1 MKHDFQPTLILL
13 ALFFVSQLVGLGT
26 INAHIQPQTN
36 ELTGEIDIIYPA
48 TAIGESPKIENK
60 STSFIYILIGVLV
73 GTALLL
79 LFAKFKF
86 NNAWRYWF
94 LLSVVLTLAVAWGV
108 FLPHLIALPLAL
120 VFGLWKVFR
129 PNIFV
134 HNITEMFI
142 YTGIAI
148 IFLPILNLV
157 SATFLLLLISVYDA
171 YAVWKSKHMITLAK
185 FQQKSKLFAGLVI
198 PYAKDGMKSAM
209 KAVKPSKPEKTTMA
223 KATASKKAAKIAE
236 QKGGKTA
243 ILGGGDIAFPL
254 LFTSTVMDH
263 MLRGGLSK
271 ATSLGL
277 SAIITVTTTI
287 ALCGL
292 LMFAKKDR
300 FYPAMPFISVGCF
313 AGLGII
319 WLLGFL

>member
-1 MKHDFQPTLILL
+1 MKHDLHATLILL
-13 ALFFVSQLVGLGT
+13 ALFVVSQLVGLGT
-26 INAHIQPQTN
+26 ISAHLQPEIN
-36 ELTGEIDIIYPA
+36 ETTGKIDVIYPA

-86 NNAWRYWF
+86 NNVWRYWF

-134 HNITEMFI
+134 HNITEVFI

-148 IFLPILNLV
+148 IFLPILNLI

-209 KAVKPSKPEKTTMA
+209 KSIKPKKIDKTSSKNETVVV
-223 KATASKKAAKIAE
+223 S
-236 QKGGKTA
+236 QKGGGRTA

-263 MLRGGLSK
+263 MIRGGLSK
-271 ATSLGL
+271 AASLGL

-292 LMFAKKDR
+292 LMSAKKDK

-313 AGLGII
+313 VGLGII
-319 WLLGFL
+319 WLLGLITF